1 MPQRTAPLFALNHM
15 AAPAMPVASLLALAA
30 RLGVG
35 AVELRNDL
43 DGQSLAP
50 ASARE
55 QADRAGIRILSINA
69 LQRFNDWTEARR
81 DEAERLA
88 KAAAGCGAAAL
99 VLCPVNQA
107 GFAPEPR
114 DRAERLVTALAGLAP
129 ILRRHGLKGFVE
141 PLGFAECSLR
151 TKREAVVAID
161 AADGA
166 ELFALVH
173 DTFHHHVSGETELF
187 ARHTGLVHISGVSD
201 PGVTAATMRDRHRVL
216 VDADDRIDTLGQIA
230 ALRGSGYD
238 GAFSFEPFAPSVH
251 GAPDIAAELSASMDW
266 IRAART
272 PTR

>member
-1 MPQRTAPLFALNHM
+1 MPQRTAPLFALNHI
-15 AAPAMPVASLLALAA
+15 AAPAIPVASLLALAA
-30 RLGVG
+30 RLGLG

-43 DGQSLAP
+43 DGQPLVP
-50 ASARE
+50 ISARE

-69 LQRFNDWTEARR
+69 LQRFNDWTDTRR

-88 KAAAGCGAAAL
+88 EAASDAGAAAL
-99 VLCPVNQA
+99 VLCPVNQD
-107 GFAPEPR
+107 GFAPDPA
-114 DRAERLVTALAGLAP
+114 DRAHRLVAALHGLAP
-129 ILRRHGLKGFVE
+129 ILRRHGLKGLVE

-151 TKREAVVAID
+151 TKREAVIGID
-161 AADGA
+161 AVDGA
-166 ELFALVH
+166 DVFALVH

-216 VDADDRIDTLGQIA
+216 VEADDRIDTVGQIA

-238 GAFSFEPFAPSVH
+238 GVFSFEPFAPGVH
-251 GAPDIAAELSASMDW
+251 GAPDLEAELSSSMTW
-266 IRAART
+266 ISEALT